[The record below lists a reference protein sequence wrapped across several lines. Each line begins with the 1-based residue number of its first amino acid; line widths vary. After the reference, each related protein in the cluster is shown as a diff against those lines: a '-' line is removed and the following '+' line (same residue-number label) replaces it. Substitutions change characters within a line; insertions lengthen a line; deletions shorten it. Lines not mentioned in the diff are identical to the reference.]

1 MKFLNPDTIAP
12 PASDYSHGA
21 LVSAGARRLIVAG
34 QIGLNPDGSLAE
46 GLEAQMERCWLN
58 LFAILEAAGMTK
70 RNLVKY
76 GVFVIRPDATA
87 RYRAMRDRM
96 LEGHAPPATYLV
108 VAGLASPELL
118 VEIEAEAVAE

>member
-1 MKFLNPDTIAP
+1 MELLNPDSIAR
-12 PASDYSHGA
+12 PASAFSHGA
-21 LVSAGARRLIVAG
+21 LVPAAGRRLIIAG
-34 QIGLNPDGSLAE
+34 QVGVNPDGSLAE

-70 RNLVKY
+70 RDLVKY
-76 GVFVIRPDATA
+76 TVYVTRPDITA
-87 RYRAMRDRM
+87 AYREMRDRL

-118 VEIEAEAVAE
+118 VEIEGEAVAP